1 MILNIRYNLHASR
14 RKWYNIGLTIFLYC
28 IRTKIAMREL
38 GREISDVNVYSI
50 IKYLIIRVQD
60 RYRNMS
66 LIIVSH
72 YVVLC
77 VMATTRHNV
86 QWSY

>member
-1 MILNIRYNLHASR
+1 
-14 RKWYNIGLTIFLYC
+14 
-28 IRTKIAMREL
+28 MREL

-86 QWSY
+86 Q